1 MCNLAI
7 VEGTSLLIMTSLI
20 DLWLNNKEL
29 IISKSIQQVIAFC
42 GDGKLRDGKAC
53 SLEFRAY
60 LKSIPSWLLEK
71 YANECLETAFND
83 SGLALQDIV
92 NQIGTRIG
100 FDVEY
105 GLYQGKRNQIGFDG
119 IWTASDGY
127 SIITEVKT
135 TDAYRINLD
144 VISKYR
150 NASISS
156 GRMTDRSSVLIVVGR
171 QDTGDLEAQ
180 IRGSRHAWDIRLIST
195 DAIVNLMKVRE
206 NLNDARIIQQISEI
220 LKPQEYTRLDRLI
233 DVIFT
238 TAQDVIVVDPDVDE
252 PDSGIEEID
261 SVLDDKDEN
270 KTKKEKKPKFQPVKF
285 HEECIEK
292 IQSYIKKPLVKKSRS
307 TYSNDEKSINIV
319 CSISKRH
326 ENKSTIKFWFA
337 YHPYY
342 TDFLKNA
349 QKSFMAY
356 GCGSEDLTVL
366 IPFEIFE
373 PLLQDFWTTE
383 NEDKMY
389 WHVIIYEREDGLF
402 LQIPKK
408 NEFMNISKY
417 KI

>member
-1 MCNLAI
+1 
-7 VEGTSLLIMTSLI
+7 MTSLT
-20 DLWLNNKEL
+20 DLWLNNKDL
-29 IISKSIQQVIAFC
+29 ILSKSIQQVIAFC

-53 SLEFRAY
+53 SIEFRAY

-71 YANECLETAFND
+71 YANECLETAFTD

-92 NQIGTRIG
+92 NQIGSRIG

-119 IWTASDGY
+119 IWTSSDGY
-127 SIITEVKT
+127 SIIVEVKT

-156 GRMTDRSSVLIVVGR
+156 EKMSERSSVLIVVGR

-206 NLNDARIIQQISEI
+206 SLNDARIIQQITEI

-238 TAQDVIVVDPDVDE
+238 TAQDIIVVDPDVDD
-252 PDSGIEEID
+252 PDSIIEGANS
-261 SVLDDKDEN
+261 SVVIEKEDEG
-270 KTKKEKKPKFQPVKF
+270 KTKIEKKPRFQPVRF
-285 HEECIEK
+285 HDECIEK
-292 IQSYIKKPLVKKSRS
+292 IQAYIKEPLIKKSRS
-307 TYSNDEKSINIV
+307 TYSNDKGSLNVV

-326 ENKSTIKFWFA
+326 ETQSTKKFWFA

-342 TDFLKNA
+342 TEFLISA
-349 QKSFMAY
+349 EKSFVAY
-356 GCGSEDLTVL
+356 GCGSEALTVL
-366 IPFEIFE
+366 IPFEVFE

-383 NEDKMY
+383 NGDKMY
-389 WHVIIYEREDGLF
+389 WHVVIYEREDGLF

-408 NEFMNISKY
+408 NEFLDVSKF